1 MEYRNWDNL
10 GAQPSLLGFGCMRFP
25 KRADGSIDEPEAE
38 RMLNRAKQAGI
49 NYFDTAWGYHS
60 GACEPFL
67 GKAIAKWDR
76 ESFYLATKLP
86 TYAVETL
93 DDAKDF
99 FEQQRRR
106 LGVEY
111 FDFYLLHTLNGPR
124 FQKMVD
130 LGVVDWCLELQRQ
143 GKIKRFGF
151 SFHDGYAAF
160 AQILAHHKWDFCQ
173 IQLNYMDTDAEEQ
186 ASMKGYELAASQGVP
201 VIIMEPVRGGG
212 LAQLPDAVLGA
223 FRREHPEWSNAAW
236 ALRWAADL
244 PNVMTVLSG
253 MSSMEQLEENL
264 ATFGDLRPLTRA
276 EHAAVEETAAA
287 ILSRT
292 NNPCT
297 ACRYCMPCPSGVDIP
312 VNFRIWNQYG
322 MYRNTAG
329 AVQSWKFE
337 IKDEARAKNCV
348 GCGACE
354 KLCPQSID
362 IRRDLARLQSELD
375 ALPDDAH

>member
-10 GAQPSLLGFGCMRFP
+10 GAQSSLLGFGCMRFP

-67 GKAIAKWDR
+67 GRAIAKWDR

-143 GKIKRFGF
+143 GRIKRFGF

-160 AQILAHHKWDFCQ
+160 AQIMAHHKWDFCQ

-212 LAQLPDAVLGA
+212 LAQLPDAVRGA
-223 FRREHPEWSNAAW
+223 FRREHPEWSDAAW

-244 PNVMTVLSG
+244 PNVLTVLSG

-264 ATFGDLRPLTRA
+264 ATFDGLRPLTRA

-297 ACRYCMPCPSGVDIP
+297 GCRYCMPCPSGVDIP

-322 MYRNTAG
+322 MYQNTAG

-362 IRRDLARLQSELD
+362 IRKDLARLQSELD

>member
-10 GAQPSLLGFGCMRFP
+10 GAQSSLLGFGCMRFP

-67 GKAIAKWDR
+67 GRAIAKWDR

-160 AQILAHHKWDFCQ
+160 AQIMAHHKWDFCQ

-201 VIIMEPVRGGG
+201 VIIMEPIRGGG
-212 LAQLPDAVLGA
+212 LAQLPDAVRDA
-223 FRREHPEWSNAAW
+223 FRREHPEWSDAAW

-244 PNVMTVLSG
+244 PNVLTVLSG

-264 ATFGDLRPLTRA
+264 ATFDDLRPLTRA

-297 ACRYCMPCPSGVDIP
+297 GCRYCMPCPSGVDIP

-322 MYRNTAG
+322 MYQNTAG

-362 IRRDLARLQSELD
+362 IRKDLARLQSELD

>member
-1 MEYRNWDNL
+1 
-10 GAQPSLLGFGCMRFP
+10 
-25 KRADGSIDEPEAE
+25 
-38 RMLNRAKQAGI
+38 
-49 NYFDTAWGYHS
+49 
-60 GACEPFL
+60 
-67 GKAIAKWDR
+67 
-76 ESFYLATKLP
+76 
-86 TYAVETL
+86 
-93 DDAKDF
+93 
-99 FEQQRRR
+99 
-106 LGVEY
+106 
-111 FDFYLLHTLNGPR
+111 
-124 FQKMVD
+124 
-130 LGVVDWCLELQRQ
+130 
-143 GKIKRFGF
+143 
-151 SFHDGYAAF
+151 
-160 AQILAHHKWDFCQ
+160 
-173 IQLNYMDTDAEEQ
+173 
-186 ASMKGYELAASQGVP
+186 MKGYELAASQEVP

-264 ATFGDLRPLTRA
+264 ATFDDLRPLTRA

-297 ACRYCMPCPSGVDIP
+297 GCRYCMPCPSGVDIP

-322 MYRNTAG
+322 MYQNTAG

-375 ALPDDAH
+375 ALPDDEH